1 MSGPLL
7 VDGDLYL
14 GHRAAADMTPAA
26 TFSGSIDEVAVYDH
40 ALSAATVT
48 RHHATGV
55 AGTATNT
62 FPLFAWLR

>member
-1 MSGPLL
+1 
-7 VDGDLYL
+7 
-14 GHRAAADMTPAA
+14 MTPAA

-40 ALSAATVT
+40 ALTAATVT